1 MIAHVNPRQA
11 SLHPS
16 FRVTGTDTDGKA
28 SVLAVGGRRGRR
40 GVRRGQPLP
49 VCVCASA
56 RLHPWAPVGRRGGGQ
71 GAKGLGGTAP
81 SVASAHRLSQR
92 ESSHPPPSAPLS

>member
-1 MIAHVNPRQA
+1 MIAHVSPRQA

-40 GVRRGQPLP
+40 GEGAQTFFFFSKYKRNFSLSAGLSLSTMFLY
-49 VCVCASA
+49 CCAI
-56 RLHPWAPVGRRGGGQ
+56 
-71 GAKGLGGTAP
+71 
-81 SVASAHRLSQR
+81 HRV
-92 ESSHPPPSAPLS
+92 EAT